1 MRTFL
6 FLSMIASLTLP
17 VSHAGQGSEIPTARP
32 RQLNVSART
41 LGQGV
46 QLFRSAIEKDELRN
60 VELMVL
66 RDGHIILH
74 EALGWQNKEAD
85 LPLPRNTLFRMA
97 SNTKAVIATG
107 VLLLQQD
114 GKLSVDDPIGKH
126 LPAFANDK
134 CRQITIRHLLSHT
147 SGFRI
152 KSLFLK
158 PLMEKSS
165 EHPDAPNLVLEVNRF
180 AEVGPAEPVG
190 KTYSYNNPGYNTLA
204 ALIEVVSGQPLER
217 FLTKRIYSPLKMVD
231 TTNHPPANKLD
242 RMAYVYARKEGQW
255 TVRFKQ
261 ETRMHTPFVRGSGGM
276 VSTAADYAR
285 FCQMYLEQGQLQESR
300 FLMAAS
306 VQQGTSPQTR
316 SLYTAEQL
324 KNRND
329 FYGFG
334 WKVHRDGS
342 FSHGGSEGTFAW
354 VDPQLRI
361 IGLVFTQSPGGKNPR
376 DQFRQLVGQACGPLA
391 TYNARRPLRRIIRST
406 LPGTGRRPQVAD

>member
-6 FLSMIASLTLP
+6 LLSMTVSLTLA
-17 VSHAGQGSEIPTARP
+17 VSDFNRGNELPRARP

-85 LPLPRNTLFRMA
+85 LPLQRNTLFRMA
-97 SNTKAVIATG
+97 SNTKSVIATG

-114 GKLSVDDPIGKH
+114 GKLSVDDPIGKY
-126 LPAFANDK
+126 LPAFANEK
-134 CRQITIRHLLSHT
+134 CRQITISHLLSHT
-147 SGFRI
+147 SGLRI

-158 PLMEKSS
+158 PLMEKSN

-190 KTYSYNNPGYNTLA
+190 KTYSYNNPGYNTLG
-204 ALIEVVSGQPLER
+204 ALIEVVSGQPLET
-217 FLTKRIYSPLKMVD
+217 FLTKRIYSPLGMVD
-231 TTNHPPANKLD
+231 TTNHPPADKLE
-242 RMAYVYARKEGQW
+242 RMAYVYVRKDKKW
-255 TVRFKQ
+255 SVRFKQ
-261 ETRMHTPFVRGSGGM
+261 ETRMHTPFTRASGGM
-276 VSTAADYAR
+276 VSTARDYAR
-285 FCQMYLEQGQLQESR
+285 FCQVYLDLGLFQESH
-300 FLMAAS
+300 FLTAAS
-306 VQQGTSPQTR
+306 VRLGTGAETR
-316 SLYTAEQL
+316 SLYTTEQAA
-324 KNRND
+324 KRND

-354 VDPQLRI
+354 VDPQLKI

-376 DQFRQLVGQACGPLA
+376 DQFRQLVSQACGPLA
-391 TYNARRPLRRIIRST
+391 GYNARRPLRRIIRST
-406 LPGTGRRPQVAD
+406 LPGTGRRQQVAN